1 MDDLSQEGQMVGG
14 SHGIPDDLERVLMF
28 LMVHFIAHTWGI
40 SRRGKDE
47 DFCGF
52 TFK

>member
-14 SHGIPDDLERVLMF
+14 SDGIPDDLERVLMF
-28 LMVHFIAHTWGI
+28 LMVHVIAHTWGI
-40 SRRGKDE
+40 RRRGKDE

>member
-1 MDDLSQEGQMVGG
+1 MDDLSQEGQMVVG
-14 SHGIPDDLERVLMF
+14 SDGTPNDLERVLMF
-28 LMVHFIAHTWGI
+28 LMVCSIAHTWGI